1 MDSAFKEGI
10 YLGQRTVSGE
20 FLVGAKEG
28 IFRPRTIHRVPAET
42 RWKEGL
48 LLVTGL
54 PWKHNLAHEAGEEV
68 MLDVQAPEPSFK
80 PEGVPLPPM
89 EIAERVKEIRM
100 FYVKVRDVD
109 PAEGGIG
116 FTDGCKGCIAITMG
130 KQKTAH
136 GENCRLRVIEKS
148 SSKPEV
154 AARVKE
160 SRARETEWHAK
171 KLEEEATKKSA
182 K

>member
-1 MDSAFKEGI
+1 M
-10 YLGQRTVSGE
+10 
-20 FLVGAKEG
+20 
-28 IFRPRTIHRVPAET
+28 
-42 RWKEGL
+42 
-48 LLVTGL
+48 VTGP
-54 PWKHNLAHEAGEEV
+54 PWKHNLAHEVGEEV

-89 EIAERVKEIRM
+89 EIAERVKEIRN
-100 FYVKVRDVD
+100 FYVEVRDVD

-130 KQKTAH
+130 KQKTDH

-148 SSKPEV
+148 FSKPDV
-154 AARVKE
+154 AARVKV

-171 KLEEEATKKSA
+171 KLEEEDTKKAA
-182 K
+182 KESDEKLRSSLSEPPTVRGFESDEQEGRKTAARFRA